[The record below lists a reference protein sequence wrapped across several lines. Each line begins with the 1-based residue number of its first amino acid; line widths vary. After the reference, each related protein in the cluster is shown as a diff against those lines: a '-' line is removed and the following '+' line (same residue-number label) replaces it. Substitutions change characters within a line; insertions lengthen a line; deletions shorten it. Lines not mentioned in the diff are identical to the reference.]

1 MTFGYSEL
9 VLLCIA
15 GMWVTALVNV
25 LCFRSLSDIRGGESD
40 SLVSILLP
48 ARNEERTLDSVLQSL
63 TRQEY
68 QRIEILVLDDGSEDS
83 TGLIA
88 ERWAET
94 DPRIQLV
101 RGRPLPPGWV
111 GKSHACSQLAERAR
125 GEYLLFVDADT
136 VHSTQSVSAAMAELK
151 RTGAGLLTVIPRQ
164 TMETFWEN
172 TLLPLL
178 HFSTFCFL
186 PMPLVSWSKHPRLA
200 MANGQFM
207 LFRRDAYERIGGHAA
222 VRSAMVEDV
231 WLSRLV
237 KANGYGLAIRD
248 GGNVVSARMYRS
260 LKEIWNGFS
269 KNLFAGFSYSLLLI
283 AAVITFNVCTSIIP
297 FFLFAA
303 AFVPGGGTDWVNGQ
317 VMLQVGLILMIRV
330 ALAVRFKLDLW
341 PVLLHPLAMLM
352 FVGIALN
359 SVRWVLFGGG
369 AQWKGRQYDFRKR
382 AVIQE

>member
-1 MTFGYSEL
+1 MS
-9 VLLCIA
+9 
-15 GMWVTALVNV
+15 VTALVNV
-25 LCFRSLSDIRGGESD
+25 VYVRSLSDIRGAESEP
-40 SLVSILLP
+40 LVSILLP
-48 ARNEERTLDSVLQSL
+48 ARNEERTLDSVLRSL

-68 QRIEILVLDDGSEDS
+68 PRMEILVLDDGSEDS
-83 TGLIA
+83 TAHIA
-88 ERWAET
+88 ARWAET
-94 DPRIQLV
+94 DPRIRLIH
-101 RGRPLPPGWV
+101 GRPLPAGWV
-111 GKSHACSQLAERAR
+111 GKSHACSQLAEHAR

-136 VHSTQSVSAAMAELK
+136 MHSPQSVRAAMAELR

-164 TMETFWEN
+164 VMQTFWEN
-172 TLLPLL
+172 ALLPLL

-186 PMPLVSWSKHPRLA
+186 PMPLVGWSKHPSLA

-237 KANGYGLAIRD
+237 KAHGYLLAIRE
-248 GGNVVSARMYRS
+248 GGDVVSARMYRS

-269 KNLFAGFSYSLLLI
+269 KNLFAGFNYSLPLI
-283 AAVITFNVCTSIIP
+283 AAVIIFNVCTSILP
-297 FFLFAA
+297 FVLCVG
-303 AFVPGGGTDWVNGQ
+303 AFSVGGGAGLLTGQ

-330 ALAVRFKLDLW
+330 ALAYRFQLALW
-341 PVLLHPLAMLM
+341 PVLLHPLAMVI

-369 AQWKGRQYDFRKR
+369 AQWKGRRYDVRNKQ
-382 AVIQE
+382 VIQE